1 VISLRLG
8 RQGRIWTGVLLLAA
22 AGSPGFAQQEAVPP
36 PAFELPAAI
45 EVPLAWRLDYD
56 LCEPETAVRDAQA
69 SAIYVSNVCGFSKDG
84 HGFLTKVSDSGE
96 ILERFWADGLDAPA
110 GLAIEGRTL
119 WAVDIDVVR
128 GFDLDTAKPTTT
140 LTFPAEFAVRALND
154 LAIAPD
160 GTIYVSDSG
169 QRAIY
174 RLRNGKP
181 ERFVQDDRLEFAN
194 GLLLERGLL
203 WAGSGSGLYTVN
215 LGTGAIGGPV
225 GPPLLTDIDGIES
238 DGSRGLLVSI
248 VGGDVWHLPENGPL
262 EIFTTPGLASSNLGC
277 FPEIG
282 LIVVPTGT
290 DGTLLAFRFPPPPP
304 APASGTALTPHP
316 VRSAVPTTVRIATF
330 NVRELSTAKLEAVD
344 AAGFGTDPQLRAAAE
359 IVRRVRPDI
368 LVLQEIDHDVRQP
381 DDLTLN
387 GRRFVERY
395 LAAETASE
403 GSAGS
408 APLDYPYLYAAPS
421 NTGIPS
427 GQDLNNDGQVAGP
440 DQVGDR
446 TYGEDS
452 FGFGLYPGQF
462 ATILLSRYPIR
473 GDEARTFQLFRWSAL
488 PGNHIPSDFYSPEE
502 VEILRLSSKS
512 HWDVPVEIGP
522 TTLHLWISH
531 PTPPVYDGPEDRN
544 GRRNYDEVA
553 FWLAY
558 LDGEP
563 ALVDDAGL
571 TGGWTGGSG
580 GDDPFLI
587 VGDLNA
593 DTEKGDA
600 FEVDGKRA
608 IERLLDDPRLEDTAP
623 FLHSTGALVERARE
637 ATEPEHAGAPDFPE
651 RATAVFLG
659 GMRID
664 YLLPSRDLGVEA
676 GGVFWPS
683 PDEDPEGAR
692 LAEAASD
699 HRLVWLDLRV
709 PRR

>member
-1 VISLRLG
+1 MISPWLVRH
-8 RQGRIWTGVLLLAA
+8 RPIWTGVLLLATA
-22 AGSPGFAQQEAVPP
+22 LPGFAQPETLPP
-36 PAFELPAAI
+36 PAFELPEAI

-56 LCEPETAVRDAQA
+56 LCEPETAVRDAQER
-69 SAIYVSNVCGFSKDG
+69 AIYVSNVCGFSKDG

-96 ILERFWADGLDAPA
+96 IVERFWVDGLDAPA
-110 GLAIEGRTL
+110 GLAIAGRTL
-119 WAVDIDVVR
+119 WAVDVDVVR
-128 GFDLDTAKPTTT
+128 GFDLDTAEPTST
-140 LTFPAEFAVRALND
+140 LTFPAGFSVRALND

-160 GTIYVSDSG
+160 GAIYVSDSG

-174 RLRNGKP
+174 RLQNGKA
-181 ERFVQDDRLEFAN
+181 ELFVQDDRLEFAN
-194 GLLLERGLL
+194 GLLLERGVL
-203 WAGSGSGLYTVN
+203 WAGSGKGLYTVN
-215 LGTGAIGGPV
+215 LDTGAIGGPV
-225 GPPLLTDIDGIES
+225 GPPQLTDIDGIES
-238 DGSRGLLVSI
+238 DGSGGLLLSI

-262 EIFTTPGLASSNLGC
+262 AIFTTPGLASTNLGY

-290 DGTLLAFRFPPPPP
+290 DGTLLAFPFPPSRP
-304 APASGTALTPHP
+304 APASGAASTPART
-316 VRSAVPTTVRIATF
+316 RSAVPTAIRIATF
-330 NVRELSTAKLEAVD
+330 NVRELSTEKLEAVD
-344 AAGFGTDPQLRAAAE
+344 AAGVGTDPQLRAAAE

-395 LAAETASE
+395 LAAPNSN
-403 GSAGS
+403 GSSNGS
-408 APLDYPYLYAAPS
+408 APIDYPYLYAAPS

-427 GQDLNNDGQVAGP
+427 GHDLNNDGRVAGP
-440 DQVGDR
+440 DQAGDR
-446 TYGEDS
+446 SYGEDS

-473 GDEARTFQLFRWSAL
+473 GDEARTFQLFHWSAL
-488 PGNHIPSDFYSPEE
+488 PENHIPRDFYSPEE
-502 VEILRLSSKS
+502 VESLRLSSKS

-522 TTLHLWISH
+522 ATLHLWISH

-558 LDGEP
+558 LDDEP

-571 TGGWTGGSG
+571 SGGWAGGRG

-593 DTEKGDA
+593 DTRKGDA
-600 FEVDGKRA
+600 FAVDGERA
-608 IERLLDDPRLEDTAP
+608 IERLLADPRLEDTGP
-623 FLHSTGALVERARE
+623 FLHSTGALVEGPRD
-637 ATEPEHAGAPDFPE
+637 ATALEQAGAPDFPE

-664 YLLPSRDLGVEA
+664 YLLPSRGLEVET

-683 PDEDPEGAR
+683 PDEDAEGSR

-699 HRLVWLDLRV
+699 HRLVWLDLWV
-709 PRR
+709 PRP